1 MDLPAFNAFKRIL
14 KKADLPDL
22 PLHALRHTFST
33 QAIAAGVDP
42 KTLSSILGHT
52 NASFTLNTYT
62 HVTSDMQKHA
72 SDIIGDMAETILGK
86 DLTPWL
92 N

>member
-1 MDLPAFNAFKRIL
+1 MSK
-14 KKADLPDL
+14 
-22 PLHALRHTFST
+22 
-33 QAIAAGVDP
+33 
-42 KTLSSILGHT
+42 
-52 NASFTLNTYT
+52 TLNTYT